1 MPVRPD
7 RGLIAGWTLV
17 ALLGMGSAALAQGS
31 SSPGQ
36 VPVWAQP
43 AQPQKPATPQQPL
56 PTWAQPQRPP
66 QTQATQAPTPPVSP
80 VIARVGG
87 RPITQLDFD
96 RVAEPYFQTL
106 RAQLGPSFAGEV
118 EKMAKFNVLD
128 ELVRRELL
136 GAEVE
141 RQKIVATPQEVDS
154 LLAHDP
160 FFYTNGQFDAARF
173 ASYKTSPGSNYLQ
186 VLPRLQEMAAIRKL
200 DESLRKRFTPT
211 PAQLREEWS
220 RRNDQVRLKTLA
232 LLTRDMSLDPEA
244 TETEMAQYYQAH
256 PDQFMRRTRARLRY
270 ARLPIPIEGDSLRA
284 GAEARAMARGRA
296 IADSLRKRT
305 LPDTSAELIDSGL
318 FDLPSPT
325 LPGLG
330 RVPGLTDTLALLD
343 MDSTIRVVGPYP
355 SRDAVLVGVVSERQP
370 RHVPPMREV
379 LGDVKRRADAE
390 KRRTSG
396 EADRRAFY
404 QAHPERWRGK
414 RAAITRIVFDPASL
428 TVNPPPPAEVDRW
441 YAQHGR
447 SLFGVPDTSHAW
459 IPPISDSL
467 RAVVRERIV
476 AEQRRARGA
485 ETAARIAAGFR
496 TTRDPRALARAQGA
510 AAETLT
516 FYSSVAP
523 DTLFG
528 RTLIDSLLAGA
539 MAERGA
545 VQGPRAFGTRWAS
558 WRVDAADTAFVA
570 PYEAVR
576 SRSDQEFAEDRRQKD
591 ETEARAYFEQH
602 RGDYKSPV
610 RYGIDYVLVRP
621 APEDSI
627 RISEAEVRRRYD
639 QNRNAYRIE
648 EQVKARHILFMT
660 QTRDMTPE
668 GEKKLKARA
677 DSLLAAIRKDGGDF
691 AELARRFSQ
700 EPGAAT
706 SGGDLGWF
714 GRGRM
719 VKEFEEAAFALKPG
733 EISPVVKTQFGYHII
748 QVEERKAAGVRPFDE
763 VRAEIRSGMAQARA
777 DSGARRS
784 AETLRRKLA
793 AGGDAKALGARYGG
807 VVTANPIAANDALP
821 AIGFVQGLPQ
831 ELPTL
836 AAGRWA
842 PHVYRG
848 GNAWMVLRV
857 REKVAPRPA
866 EFEEVKA
873 QASEDMKNA
882 KRRALL
888 ERKVEAV
895 RAGRSAGAT
904 LDSLAAP
911 FGGLKDSG
919 LITQNAGFVPPL
931 GNEPR
936 VIARAFA
943 MKPGEETDTLQVAAG
958 VAWMRVEEKKPADPA
973 GYKVAAAQIEAEM
986 VKRKYDVWIEE
997 KKKTVPVQ
1005 ILSAELK
1012 GPRPNPF
1019 GGLTVSSGR

>member
-1 MPVRPD
+1 VPVRPR

-17 ALLGMGSAALAQGS
+17 ALLGAGSALAQGS
-31 SSPGQ
+31 PGQ
-36 VPVWAQP
+36 LPAWAQP
-43 AQPQKPATPQQPL
+43 PQPQKPSTPQQPL

-66 QTQATQAPTPPVSP
+66 QTQAPAAPASP
-80 VIARVGG
+80 VIAHVGG

-136 GAEVE
+136 GVEAE
-141 RQKIVATPQEVDS
+141 RQQIVATPQEVDS
-154 LLAHDP
+154 LLVRDP
-160 FFYTNGQFDAARF
+160 FFYTNGQFDAVKF
-173 ASYKTSPGSNYLQ
+173 ASYKTSPGSNYQQ
-186 VLPRLQEMAAIRKL
+186 VLPRLRDMASIRKL

-220 RRNDQVRLKTLA
+220 RRNDQVRLKMLA
-232 LLTRDMSLDPEA
+232 LLTRDMSLEPEA
-244 TETEMAQYYQAH
+244 SEAEWAQYYQAH
-256 PDQFMRRTRARLRY
+256 PDQFQRKTRARLRY
-270 ARLPIPIEGDSLRA
+270 ARLPIPTEGDSLRA
-284 GAEARAMARGRA
+284 GAEAKAMARGRA

-305 LPDTSAELIDSGL
+305 LPDTSARLTDTGL
-318 FDLPSPT
+318 FDLPSPV

-330 RVPGLTDTLALLD
+330 RVPGLSDTLTLLD

-355 SRDAVLVGVVSERQP
+355 WHDAVLVGVVTEREP
-370 RHVPPMREV
+370 KHVPPMREV
-379 LGDVKRRADAE
+379 LGDVKRRADVE
-390 KRRTSG
+390 KRRTAS

-404 QAHPERWRGK
+404 EAHRDRWRGK

-428 TVNPPPPAEVDRW
+428 TVNPPAPADVDRW
-441 YAQHGR
+441 YAQHGH

-459 IPPISDSL
+459 MPPISDSL
-467 RAVVRERIV
+467 RTVVRERMI
-476 AEQRRARGA
+476 AEQRAARGA

-496 TTRDPRALARAQGA
+496 TTRDPRALARTHGA
-510 AAETLT
+510 AAETLS
-516 FYSSVAP
+516 FLGGVAP
-523 DTLFG
+523 DTLFSK
-528 RTLIDSLLAGA
+528 TFIDSLLAGA
-539 MAERGA
+539 MSTRGT
-545 VQGPRAFGTRWAS
+545 VQGPRTFGTRWAS
-558 WRVDAADTAFVA
+558 WRVDAADTAFVP

-576 SRSDQEFAEDRRQKD
+576 SRSDLEFAEERRQKD
-591 ETEARAYFEQH
+591 EAEARAHFEQH
-602 RGDYKSPV
+602 RSDYKTPV
-610 RYGIDYVLVRP
+610 RYGIDYVLVRVP
-621 APEDSI
+621 PEDSI
-627 RISEAEVRRRYD
+627 KIPEAEIRRRYD

-660 QTRDMTPE
+660 QVRDMTPE
-668 GEKKLKARA
+668 IEKKLKARA
-677 DSLLAAIRKDGGDF
+677 DSLEAAIRKEGGDF

-733 EISPVVKTQFGYHII
+733 EISPVVKSQFGYHII
-748 QVEERKAAGVRPFDE
+748 KVEERKAAGVRPFDE
-763 VRAEIRSGMAQARA
+763 VRPEIRTQMAQARA

-784 AETLRRKLA
+784 AETLRRKLS
-793 AGGDAKALGARYGG
+793 AGGDAKTLSARQGG

-821 AIGFVQGLPQ
+821 AIGFVQGLAQ

-836 AAGRWA
+836 KAGKWA

-857 REKVAPRPA
+857 RETVAPRPA
-866 EFEEVKA
+866 EFDEVKA
-873 QASEDMKNA
+873 QATEDMKNA
-882 KRRALL
+882 RRRALL
-888 ERKVEAV
+888 DRKAEAV

-911 FGGLKDSG
+911 YGGLKDTG
-919 LITQNAGFVPPL
+919 LITQTAGFVPPI

-936 VIARAFA
+936 VLARAFA

-958 VAWMRVEEKKPADPA
+958 VAWVRMEEKKPADPA

-986 VKRKYDVWIEE
+986 VKKKYDAWVEE
-997 KKKTVPVQ
+997 KKKSVPVQ

-1012 GPRPNPF
+1012 GPRPSPF
-1019 GGLTVSSGR
+1019 GGLTVNAGR